1 MLLHYGLIKV
11 LRVKAYTQGTF
22 RLAGV
27 SEHYQAVGLVTGAIT
42 PFKTMSSKAFSIWSL
57 YSIGTFHLA
66 EMK

>member
-42 PFKTMSSKAFSIWSL
+42 PFQDHVIQSL
-57 YSIGTFHLA
+57 FNLVPVLNWDLPPG
-66 EMK
+66 